1 MLKEQRSFYRC
12 SLLLGVRVTAVEM
25 PVYQPLIYIFE
36 LWGPDKLILI
46 AINAEYDES
55 VFS

>member
-12 SLLLGVRVTAVEM
+12 SLLLGVRSAVEM